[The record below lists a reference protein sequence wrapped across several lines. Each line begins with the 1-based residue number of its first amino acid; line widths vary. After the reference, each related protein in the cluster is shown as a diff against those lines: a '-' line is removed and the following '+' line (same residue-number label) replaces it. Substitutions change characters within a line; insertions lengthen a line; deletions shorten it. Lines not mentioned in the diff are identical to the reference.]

1 MFLYTPGFH
10 ISVLTLSNLGG
21 SRCKK
26 LVQAWFSLAFT
37 SFPFSHFRYLV
48 NPGGLTFPPPNPGGL
63 TFPPP
68 NPGGRALPPPKEGGP
83 NEGGLAGIGGRG
95 GRGGKGLY
103 AGGGAYVGA

>member
-21 SRCKK
+21 SRRKK
-26 LVQAWFSLAFT
+26 LVQAWFSPVFT
-37 SFPFSHFRYLV
+37 SFLFSHFRYLV
-48 NPGGLTFPPPNPGGL
+48 NPGGLTFPPPNPGGRTL
-63 TFPPP
+63 
-68 NPGGRALPPPKEGGP
+68 LPPKEGGP

-95 GRGGKGLY
+95 GKGLY

>member
-26 LVQAWFSLAFT
+26 LVQAWFSPAFT

-48 NPGGLTFPPPNPGGL
+48 NPGGLTFPPPNPGGRTL
-63 TFPPP
+63 
-68 NPGGRALPPPKEGGP
+68 LPPKEGGP

>member
-1 MFLYTPGFH
+1 MIQAKIIDTRLHKESEEHQLF
-10 ISVLTLSNLGG
+10 TLF
-21 SRCKK
+21 
-26 LVQAWFSLAFT
+26 VFFSYIPL
-37 SFPFSHFRYLV
+37 SLPFSYFRYLV
-48 NPGGLTFPPPNPGGL
+48 NPGGL

-95 GRGGKGLY
+95 GRGGNGLY